1 MKYMTITAQTQPDGT
16 VNTAMTTHD
25 EYQKA
30 VSAFHMELAYGA
42 VSDKLASDMVM
53 LVDTTG
59 HVYGTCVVQGLA
71 KPVEATDS
79 GTDATAT
86 TEASGTTESGIT
98 SDTAADAAAG
108 TAARE

>member
-1 MKYMTITAQTQPDGT
+1 MKYMTITAQTRPDGT

-30 VSAFHMELAYGA
+30 VSAFHMELAHGA
-42 VSDKLASDMVM
+42 ISDKLASDMAM
-53 LVDTTG
+53 LADTTG
-59 HVYGTCVVQGLA
+59 HVYDTCVVQGLA

-108 TAARE
+108 TATKE